1 MPNNPEDVK
10 PTPTHP
16 SPDSADGRNAV
27 DRRSFLLGAAAGAA
41 TLAFPRIAAAERSV
55 FGASTEGFAYDEDLN
70 AIRVQVDKRH
80 DEAVRRLATLV
91 RQPPIAAAKRGVKGS
106 GGPDLQE
113 LRREG
118 F

>member
-80 DEAVRRLATLV
+80 DEAVRRLWTPI
-91 RQPPIAAAKRGVKGS
+91 PPTSLSPPKDRSK
-106 GGPDLQE
+106 Q
-113 LRREG
+113 
-118 F
+118 